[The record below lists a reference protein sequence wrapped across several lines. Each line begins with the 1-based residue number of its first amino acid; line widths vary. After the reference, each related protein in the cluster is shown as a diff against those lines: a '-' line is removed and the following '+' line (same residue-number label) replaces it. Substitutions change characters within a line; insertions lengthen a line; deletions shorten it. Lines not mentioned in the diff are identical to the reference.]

1 MHAYIQYG
9 QYIFIVCIVYLFR
22 AVQHNVV
29 FQKLF
34 YGRRIKD
41 CREYTPASRM
51 TLIQYGSATVR
62 EITLIRKPIQTY
74 VNTLMNVLTRG
85 KFNDFCRK
93 FKYNNIFHI
102 SILFTLDL
110 PNSRRVYTLL
120 EKTQIIHITTAD
132 VISGP
137 PCEYLA
143 VQAPHAKSFLDMV
156 RAVQATEGENFFNYD
171 FLDNN
176 CQTFAQNFLKA
187 NHIYDPSVH
196 DEFILQDINSLHN
209 ELPKYV
215 RSITNIAVSIRA
227 HIDKFLEG
235 IWMEYLMPAATATP
249 EPDCDNLPAPET
261 SPTSNDSATA
271 NTALLRGR
279 RRHRRSS

>member
-1 MHAYIQYG
+1 MNAYIQYG

-22 AVQHNVV
+22 ALQHNIV

-62 EITLIRKPIQTY
+62 EITLVRKPIQTY
-74 VNTLMNVLTRG
+74 VNTVMNILTRG
-85 KFNDFCRK
+85 KFNDLCRK
-93 FKYNNIFHI
+93 FKYNNIYHI
-102 SILFTLDL
+102 SILFALDL
-110 PNSRRVYTLL
+110 PHNRRVYALL

-143 VQAPHAKSFLDMV
+143 VQCPSATTFLDMV

-187 NHIYDPSVH
+187 NHIYKPEH

-215 RSITNIAVSIRA
+215 RSITNIVVSIRA

-235 IWMEYLMPAATATP
+235 IWMEYLMPALPPPQPVAI
-249 EPDCDNLPAPET
+249 DKSDSSCDKSEVCET
-261 SPTSNDSATA
+261 SPTSNDTA
-271 NTALLRGR
+271 APNTALL
-279 RRHRRSS
+279 